1 MGMDV
6 DYLVAKDSIEELEKM
21 LSDTPH
27 GEREEIA
34 DAIIELVE
42 NFKKKWGKN
51 HGNNKN
57 R

>member
-6 DYLVAKDSIEELEKM
+6 DYIFAKDSIDELEKF

-34 DAIIELVE
+34 DAIIELVD
-42 NFKKKWGKN
+42 NFIKKWKKK
-51 HGNNKN
+51 H
-57 R
+57 